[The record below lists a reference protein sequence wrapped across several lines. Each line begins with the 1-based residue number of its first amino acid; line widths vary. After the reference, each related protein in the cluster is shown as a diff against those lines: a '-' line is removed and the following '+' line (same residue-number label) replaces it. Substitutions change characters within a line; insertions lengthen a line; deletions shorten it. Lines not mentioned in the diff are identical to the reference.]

1 MRILLRI
8 VRSQSRFESADAL
21 DKQDQGRGDD
31 KTDPG
36 DPNGV
41 DIDGTP
47 MPVWEKYTDKNRRS
61 MEFCF
66 DLGMSENENTPA
78 FTEMLDYAADKLW
91 RK

>member
-8 VRSQSRFESADAL
+8 VGSQSRFESADAL

-41 DIDGTP
+41 GGASAYALARNT
-47 MPVWEKYTDKNRRS
+47 
-61 MEFCF
+61 
-66 DLGMSENENTPA
+66 SERICGEA
-78 FTEMLDYAADKLW
+78 
-91 RK
+91 

>member
-8 VRSQSRFESADAL
+8 VRFESADAL

-41 DIDGTP
+41 GGASA
-47 MPVWEKYTDKNRRS
+47 YTQARNT
-61 MEFCF
+61 
-66 DLGMSENENTPA
+66 SERIRGEA
-78 FTEMLDYAADKLW
+78 
-91 RK
+91 